1 METEQLR
8 MHLGPKARYQLL
20 KCGVTA
26 LALLV
31 SPLSLYAQSCA
42 LCYQTAA
49 NSGTHF
55 IQALKHGILILLFPP
70 LSIGTIVAIV
80 AYRKRNQYAEDW
92 QYGDEH
98 AAVLGIPAVNAPSG
112 RSQSLVGFATGTGS
126 PKPQPDRKRNSAI
139 ETELRARQG
148 AKLAKQ
154 RKPRR

>member
-1 METEQLR
+1 MPRGIRMETEQLR

-98 AAVLGIPAVNAPSG
+98 AAVLGISAVKISSG
-112 RSQSLVGFATGTGS
+112 RYHSLVGFATG
-126 PKPQPDRKRNSAI
+126 SA
-139 ETELRARQG
+139 TSNPGQ
-148 AKLAKQ
+148 
-154 RKPRR
+154 

>member
-1 METEQLR
+1 

-20 KCGVTA
+20 KRGVTA

-55 IQALKHGILILLFPP
+55 IQALTHGILILLFPP
-70 LSIGTIVAIV
+70 LFIGTIVAIV
-80 AYRKRNQYAEDW
+80 AYRESTQYAEHW

-98 AAVLGIPAVNAPSG
+98 AAVLGIPAVNSPSAL
-112 RSQSLVGFATGTGS
+112 S
-126 PKPQPDRKRNSAI
+126 
-139 ETELRARQG
+139 
-148 AKLAKQ
+148 
-154 RKPRR
+154 